1 MNKFENYKNRILL
14 SVTGMSPAV
23 VTETLYALVTEKNFI
38 PTEIK
43 VITTQQ
49 GKNKLLESLLGIVG
63 GRKEKEGALSKFI
76 KDYGKKYQ
84 FNHIHFDENSIIVI
98 EDQSGQKLGDIRSA
112 DENTLASDQI
122 VSLVGNLCQN
132 EETALHVS
140 IAGGRKTMGFFLGY
154 ALSLYGR
161 EQDSLSHVLVD
172 EIFENVPDFY
182 YPTPTSYKINDRN
195 GREIDAT
202 NAKVMLAEI
211 PWVRLGLG
219 VPDDLKENKITYSE
233 SVAKAQA
240 LLKTPSL
247 TFVDGKNGIGSRLVK
262 FGDKEITLTFRGYAL
277 LLGLVIAKF
286 QGWDFSA
293 NIDDP
298 KEMERSKE
306 IYFKIYNEIKPN
318 EEKMQE
324 RIAFFFKE
332 VLSDSRTDI
341 RKKLQDK
348 FSLAKNTETPYLP
361 RSNKFIYELFI
372 DIEHIDISLIKH
384 RLLDIDIRV

>member
-1 MNKFENYKNRILL
+1 MQQYKNRILL

-240 LLKTPSL
+240 LLKAPSL
-247 TFVDGKNGIGSRLVK
+247 TFVDGKDGIDNRLVK
-262 FGDKEITLTFRGYAL
+262 FGDKEIKLAPRGYTL
-277 LLGLVIAKF
+277 LLSLVIAKI
-286 QGWDFSA
+286 QGFKYATDSHSEKKV
-293 NIDDP
+293 ID
-298 KEMERSKE
+298 
-306 IYFKIYNEIKPN
+306 IYLKIYNHIKN
-318 EEKMQE
+318 DEKMNSRLIPE
-324 RIAFFFKE
+324 RKDE
-332 VLSDSRTDI
+332 PNDLNKVLSESREDI
-341 RKKLQDK
+341 RRKLIST
-348 FSLAKNTETPYLP
+348 FSMSKNAKSSYLP
-361 RSNKFIYELFI
+361 SSSMGVWDLLI
-372 DIEHIDISLIKH
+372 DIEYIDISLIKH
-384 RLLDIDIRV
+384 RLLDIGICV